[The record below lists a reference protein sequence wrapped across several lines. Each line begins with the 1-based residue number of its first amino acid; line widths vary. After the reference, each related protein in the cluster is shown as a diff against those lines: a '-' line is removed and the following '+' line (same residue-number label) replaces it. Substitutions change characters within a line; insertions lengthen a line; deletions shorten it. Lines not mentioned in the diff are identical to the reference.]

1 MQSRQVDAMLSF
13 KLRRTH
19 RRTDQSRQI
28 RAPSTQKDE
37 LLAWEVRC
45 GVHIYIYIYIL
56 DEVLGSE

>member
-45 GVHIYIYIYIL
+45 GVHIYIYIR
-56 DEVLGSE
+56 